1 MYIFGGIL
9 ELTKELNEMLCYN
22 FETKSFQC
30 LARDAAQD
38 AADAVMGAQED
49 SPGHK
54 RNTIKQEK
62 SATMAASSP
71 TKTGKFSS
79 PTKTGAKLNL
89 TAKARKA
96 GKSPKKGAEG
106 KDEKESGLASPTSI
120 SM

>member
-22 FETKSFQC
+22 FESKSFQC
-30 LARDAAQD
+30 LSKDAGTE
-38 AADAVMGAQED
+38 AADADLGATNEE
-49 SPGHK
+49 SPGAK
-54 RNTIKQEK
+54 RNTIKLDKQG
-62 SATMAASSP
+62 TLNQSSP

-79 PTKTGAKLNL
+79 PTKTGGKLNL

-96 GKSPKKGAEG
+96 GKSPKKGNE
-106 KDEKESGLASPTSI
+106 KEEKESGLASPTSI